1 MRNTK
6 KACYKHESKYTNLG
20 AIRDDKVIVLS
31 GGGLSPLEFPIITK
45 QSPEGT
51 AFTFPLNHPV
61 APATVDDDEDAI

>member
-1 MRNTK
+1 MEKNN
-6 KACYKHESKYTNLG
+6 YKHKAKYTNLG

-31 GGGLSPLEFPIITK
+31 GGGISPLGIPMITK

-61 APATVDDDEDAI
+61 APATAADDDDAI